1 MTLPVK
7 PASGLL
13 ARLLRWQGFR
23 AITLPWA
30 IYVLPLA
37 MGDERLIAHE
47 RVHEEQ
53 MRRDGALL
61 FCARYIWWALRH
73 GYWMN
78 PYEAEA
84 RERSGVA

>member
-1 MTLPVK
+1 MSELPIK
-7 PASGLL
+7 AATGLL
-13 ARLLRWQGFR
+13 ARLLRWHGFR

-47 RVHEEQ
+47 RAHEEQ
-53 MRRDGALL
+53 MRRDGVVR
-61 FCARYIWWALRH
+61 FVVRYLWWSLTY

-78 PYEAEA
+78 PYEVEA
-84 RERSGVA
+84 RERAGN